1 MNDYRNS
8 PMKDAVRKI
17 NAEYSLDLTEEEIEA
32 ITKQAEASR
41 KLFQKLYE
49 VDVEGVV
56 PALKI
61 DPAERS

>member
-1 MNDYRNS
+1 MKDYRNS
-8 PMKDAVRKI
+8 AMKDAVKRI
-17 NAEYSLDLTEEEIEA
+17 NVEYGLNLTEEEIEA
-32 ITKQAEASR
+32 ITKQAEAGQ

-49 VDVEGVV
+49 VDVEGVI

>member
-1 MNDYRNS
+1 
-8 PMKDAVRKI
+8 MKDAVKRI
-17 NAEYSLDLTEEEIEA
+17 NVEYGLDLTEEEIEA

-49 VDVEGVV
+49 VDVESMI

>member
-1 MNDYRNS
+1 
-8 PMKDAVRKI
+8 MKDAVKRI
-17 NAEYSLDLTEEEIEA
+17 NVEYGLDLTEEEIEA

-49 VDVEGVV
+49 VDVENVI

>member
-1 MNDYRNS
+1 
-8 PMKDAVRKI
+8 MKDAVRKI
-17 NAEYSLDLTEEEIEA
+17 NAEYGLDLTEEEIEA

>member
-1 MNDYRNS
+1 
-8 PMKDAVRKI
+8 MKDAVKRI
-17 NAEYSLDLTEEEIEA
+17 NVEYGLDLTEEEIEA

-49 VDVEGVV
+49 VDVESVI